1 MLIEVTAMVE
11 KEYVISAHFITKA
24 LADIDYPISKRELI
38 DAVGS
43 KEIRVDWNEVK
54 TMKQLIEPIKIE
66 SFETAASL
74 FNSLVASL

>member
-1 MLIEVTAMVE
+1 MAE
-11 KEYVISAHFITKA
+11 KEYVISAHFIAKA
-24 LADIDYPISKRELI
+24 LADVDYPISKNELI
-38 DAVGS
+38 DKVGS
-43 KEIRVDWNEVK
+43 KEIRMDWNKKK